1 MLSQAIG
8 DLLPAAAAVALS
20 PIPIIAI
27 VVVLDSRRARV
38 NGSAFAVGWVAGL
51 AGVSV
56 AVVRLTGGAS
66 DPHSDSAAGVNWLMV
81 AVGAMLLVMAARQ
94 RKKRPERGEDEVM
107 PAWMAG
113 VESVSP
119 VEAAGLGGADQA
131 IAIAK
136 FAVIGS
142 VTIVGAVSFFLVAPS
157 RAARPLGVVRQF
169 MADNNATIMMV
180 IVLIL
185 GFKVL
190 GNALSGF
197 GS

>member
-94 RKKRPERGEDEVM
+94 RKKRPERGED
-107 PAWMAG
+107 
-113 VESVSP
+113 
-119 VEAAGLGGADQA
+119 
-131 IAIAK
+131 
-136 FAVIGS
+136 
-142 VTIVGAVSFFLVAPS
+142 SFFLVAPS